1 MVLRDSDS
9 PRCDCLEGVEEAEPG
24 VAGRVCIPHPCRNG
38 SDPEAVCRRTHKV
51 RTLLVVESV
60 GRAKGADPHKCDY
73 VCAGWCVD
81 WLDLALE
88 RAVGR
93 CGVEYFYRDPAAHNG
108 QRSV

>member
-24 VAGRVCIPHPCRNG
+24 AVARVCIPHPCRNG
-38 SDPEAVCRRTHKV
+38 SDSEAICRRTHKA

-60 GRAKGADPHKCDY
+60 GFAKKSDSHKCGY
-73 VCAGWCVD
+73 VSAD
-81 WLDLALE
+81 WRDCWTDMEMA

-93 CGVEYFYRDPAAHNG
+93 CWIERCD
-108 QRSV
+108 

>member
-38 SDPEAVCRRTHKV
+38 SNSETVCRRTHKT
-51 RTLLVVESV
+51 RTLLVVESME
-60 GRAKGADPHKCDY
+60 RAAKPDSGQYNHVPAS
-73 VCAGWCVD
+73 WCVG

-88 RAVGR
+88 RAVGCR
-93 CGVEYFYRDPAAHNG
+93 WAECGN
-108 QRSV
+108 